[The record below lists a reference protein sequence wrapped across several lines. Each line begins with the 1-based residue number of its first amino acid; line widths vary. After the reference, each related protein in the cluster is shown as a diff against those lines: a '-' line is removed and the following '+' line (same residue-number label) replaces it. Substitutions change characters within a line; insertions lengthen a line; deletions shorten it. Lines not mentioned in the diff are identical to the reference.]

1 MGSKNVE
8 VFIALLYVHI
18 CMYMVPVRMMEN
30 GVNKLIES
38 S

>member
-18 CMYMVPVRMMEN
+18 CMYMVPVQMMEN